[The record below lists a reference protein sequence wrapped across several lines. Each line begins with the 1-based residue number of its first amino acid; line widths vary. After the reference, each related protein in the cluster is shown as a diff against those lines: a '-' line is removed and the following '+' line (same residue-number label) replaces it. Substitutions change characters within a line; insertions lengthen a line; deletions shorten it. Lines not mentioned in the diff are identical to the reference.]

1 MFESMRPHLAELRN
15 RLAISVAA
23 ILVMFIAAFLMHNPI
38 LTWVT
43 QPLNDAL
50 AKVKIVVEKRE
61 NGTWKVQHPDANQ
74 TTPSLITA
82 APAKPAVTT
91 PLAPQSQSTVPFRP
105 TGLSA
110 QAFALQRDLHQAAE
124 LLAER
129 HQDPTD
135 LKISVLLDRAATY
148 AGDMA
153 RSSRQLLDTLA
164 AEHNATT
171 PAARAS
177 NSFWGSITTHQVGG
191 AFFVA
196 LKVSFF
202 AGLFFALPVIL
213 WQLWLFI
220 APGLYDN
227 EKKMV
232 VPFVVGGSIMFTI
245 GVLFAYYV
253 VTPFGFQFLITFG
266 SFLYTPLINIEDYV
280 GFFTKILLGFGIA
293 FELPIVAAFLGMLG
307 LITDRT
313 LIQFFKYAI
322 VAIFVLAA
330 LLTPPDVLT
339 QVLMAAPLII
349 LYGVSILI
357 LKFINPEK
365 PDAEEET
372 SPEEP
377 EATVPDT
384 QPSLPTQTDEGK
396 TPHDTDEPFADDG
409 AIDDEDF
416 DFGDEDFDDLEA
428 SEDNESDKNKK

>member
-1 MFESMRPHLAELRN
+1 MFESMKPHLAELRT

-23 ILVMFIAAFLMHNPI
+23 ILVMFALAFALHNPI

-50 AKVKIVVEKRE
+50 AKVKVVVENRE
-61 NGTWKVQHPDANQ
+61 NGTWKVRHPDANQ
-74 TTPSLITA
+74 SAPAPSTSH
-82 APAKPAVTT
+82 AKPA
-91 PLAPQSQSTVPFRP
+91 PLP
-105 TGLSA
+105 A
-110 QAFALQRDLHQAAE
+110 QATALHDRLHQASE
-124 LLAER
+124 LLAKR
-129 HQDPTD
+129 HRDATD
-135 LKISVLLDRAATY
+135 TKLATLLEQAAGS
-148 AGDMA
+148 AAEVA
-153 RSSRQLLDTLA
+153 RSSQHLVDTLT
-164 AEHNATT
+164 AERNATT
-171 PAARAS
+171 PAAKAA

-202 AGLFFALPVIL
+202 AGLFFALPIIL

-227 EKKMV
+227 EKRMV
-232 VPFVVGGSIMFTI
+232 VPFVVGGSVMFTL

-293 FELPIVAAFLGMLG
+293 FELPIITAFLGMLG

-313 LIQFFKYAI
+313 LIRFFKYAI
-322 VAIFVLAA
+322 VMIFIVAA

-365 PDAEEET
+365 PDEDDEEKPAGKAPAPAT
-372 SPEEP
+372 QTRP
-377 EATVPDT
+377 EAQKETPK
-384 QPSLPTQTDEGK
+384 PK
-396 TPHDTDEPFADDG
+396 TPHETDEPFADNG
-409 AIDDEDF
+409 NIDDEDF
-416 DFGDEDFDDLEA
+416 DFEDDDFDDLEKPGDDA
-428 SEDNESDKNKK
+428 